1 MRIIRIGLDTSKH
14 VFQVHGVDEN
24 ETPALRRQLRRS
36 EVAKFFA
43 KLPPTRIGL
52 EACGASHHWARRLR
66 GLGHE
71 VLLMPPQYIKPYVK
85 RGKND
90 AIDAEAIC
98 EAMSR
103 PTMRF
108 VTVKSAENQA
118 ALMMLGVRDLLVKQR
133 TMLINAIR
141 GHAAE
146 FGVTAAKGSKQVVEL
161 LQRLADD
168 AEVPALA
175 REMIGVMAAQL
186 DAVEAKLK
194 AIEARM
200 MAWHRQNQT
209 SQCLA
214 TIPGIGP
221 IGGVSFALRVSD
233 PKAFRSARHFAAWVG
248 ITPRE
253 NSTGGKQRLGKI
265 SREGDE
271 GLRRLLVLGA
281 TAVIQQADKGRQG
294 KKGRARPWLSKLLAR
309 KPKKVAAVALANKMA
324 RITLGHDGERRD
336 LPTTAGGLSPPAID
350 SKYTWHTRCTWSE
363 EDSDSKMAIG
373 RSEDRD
379 NPWDPVVLRHHRHV
393 WGPIRATHLGQRS
406 RRPHNKGRTYDRNRP
421 EQSRCRHLANRGPST
436 YGSRLSPGKLGGGTG
451 LNQLNGSE
459 H

>member
-1 MRIIRIGLDTSKH
+1 MTIIRIGLDTSKH
-14 VFQVHGVDEN
+14 VFQIHGVDET
-24 ETPALRRQLRRS
+24 EQPVLRRQLRRG

-52 EACGASHHWARRLR
+52 EACGAAHHWARVLR

-71 VLLMPPQYIKPYVK
+71 VVLMPPQYIKAYVK

-90 AIDAEAIC
+90 AIDAEAMC

-108 VTVKSAENQA
+108 VPVKTAEQQA
-118 ALMMLGVRDLLVKQR
+118 ALMMLKVRDLLVKQR
-133 TMLINAIR
+133 TMLINAMR

-146 FGVTAAKGSKQVVEL
+146 FGVTAAKGPKPVVEL
-161 LQRLADD
+161 LRRLADDADDAAD

-175 REMIGVMAAQL
+175 REMIGVLAAQR
-186 DAVEAKLK
+186 DVVDAKLK
-194 AIEARM
+194 AIEARL

-221 IGGVSFALRVSD
+221 IGGVSFALRAPD

-281 TAVIQQADKGRQG
+281 TAVIQQAEKGRQG
-294 KKGRARPWLSKLLAR
+294 RKGRAAPWLSELLAR

-324 RITLGHDGERRD
+324 RIIWAMMVSGE
-336 LPTTAGGLSPPAID
+336 
-350 SKYTWHTRCTWSE
+350 
-363 EDSDSKMAIG
+363 
-373 RSEDRD
+373 
-379 NPWDPVVLRHHRHV
+379 
-393 WGPIRATHLGQRS
+393 
-406 RRPHNKGRTYDRNRP
+406 TYRQP
-421 EQSRCRHLANRGPST
+421 QEA
-436 YGSRLSPGKLGGGTG
+436 
-451 LNQLNGSE
+451 
-459 H
+459 